1 MSDALV
7 GFDELVRSGD
17 SGETKLTVFVGNN
30 LGHRTL
36 EAKLPVFELFRMSDV
51 ANERGS
57 NGEPVAQRK
66 LDPTHARGLA
76 IYTLKGLIAATIAER
91 TGRGEPITEALTR
104 IEKAFGK
111 QPYMS
116 LQPIVANLR
125 TAGTGGKNLRGE
137 PLRTPSGDTVGFRFW
152 LSQRDILWIVDG
164 QHRRKALDMV
174 FEFLDDVRLHQTY
187 PPKKQSLYSFDGDD
201 RSVPPD
207 ELNVWLECCEIA
219 RGVCTVALE
228 IHLGLT
234 IEEERQ
240 LFHDLNN
247 LAKKVDKNLAL
258 EFDMANPINA
268 FIKEELH
275 DQKLVQII
283 GKDSSDWESDDGSMS
298 RKELVAVN
306 AHLFLNKSNINGA
319 SPAIVVPRIAIA
331 KRFWEAVSQIPGF
344 GEEGAKV
351 KTVAAQ
357 PVVLKAVAKLA
368 YDFAFGRQR
377 NEGLL
382 DRLLDGIT
390 EIDFSHSNPMWR
402 YYELLEEECTKHKLQ
417 GLADYLPSDDEGK
430 NRDIGKYDPAK
441 GWMRFGAKHND
452 IFPILGDM
460 IRWRLNLPTRSAKGS
475 SEADE

>member
-1 MSDALV
+1 MTDALMA
-7 GFDELVRSGD
+7 FDDLVRTGD

-36 EAKLPVFELFRMSDV
+36 EVKLPIFDLFRMSDV
-51 ANERGS
+51 ANERGA

-66 LDPTHARGLA
+66 LEPAHARGLA
-76 IYTLKGLIAATIAER
+76 IYTLKGLIAAVISER
-91 TGRGEPITEALTR
+91 KSRGDVITAAHAR
-104 IEKAFGK
+104 IEKTLGK

-125 TAGTGGKNLRGE
+125 TAGPGGKNLRGE
-137 PLRTPSGDTVGFRFW
+137 PLKTQAGDIVGFRFW

-174 FEFLDDVRLHQTY
+174 FGFLDDVRLHQMY
-187 PPKKQSLYSFDGDD
+187 PGKKQSLYPFDGDD
-201 RSVPPD
+201 RAVSQD
-207 ELNVWLECCEIA
+207 ELNVWLECFEVA
-219 RGVCTVALE
+219 RGVCTVAME
-228 IHLGLT
+228 VHLGLSV
-234 IEEERQ
+234 EEERQ

-247 LAKKVDKNLAL
+247 LAKRVDKNLAL

-275 DQKLVQII
+275 DRGVIQIVSKEM
-283 GKDSSDWESDDGSMS
+283 KDWDTDNGALS
-298 RKELVAVN
+298 RKDLVAVN

-319 SPAIVVPRIAIA
+319 SPGAAAPKFDVA

-344 GEEGAKV
+344 GDEGAKT

-357 PVVLKAVAKLA
+357 PVVLKALAKLT
-368 YDFAFGRQR
+368 YDVAFGRQR
-377 NEGLL
+377 DDEML

-402 YYELLEEECTKHKLQ
+402 FYELTEDERIEYK
-417 GLADYLPSDDEGK
+417 LADLKNFLPSDDEGK
-430 NRDIGKYDPAK
+430 NRDVGQFDANK

-460 IRWRLNLPTRSAKGS
+460 VRWQLDLPNRHSKVTATTT
-475 SEADE
+475 

>member
-1 MSDALV
+1 MSDALMA
-7 GFDELVRSGD
+7 FDDLVRTGD
-17 SGETKLTVFVGNN
+17 SGETKLTVFIGNN

-36 EAKLPVFELFRMSDV
+36 EVKLPIFDLFRMSDV
-51 ANERGS
+51 ANERGT

-76 IYTLKGLIAATIAER
+76 IYTLKGLIAAVINER
-91 TGRGEPITEALTR
+91 QLRGEVITEAHAR
-104 IEKAFGK
+104 IERTFGK

-125 TAGTGGKNLRGE
+125 TAGPGGKNLRGE
-137 PLRTPSGDTVGFRFW
+137 PLKTQSGDMVGFRFW

-174 FEFLDDVRLHQTY
+174 FEFLDDVRLHQMY
-187 PPKKQSLYSFDGDD
+187 PAKKQSLYGFEGDD
-201 RSVPPD
+201 REVPQD
-207 ELNVWLECCEIA
+207 ELNVWLECFEVA
-219 RGVCTVALE
+219 RGVCTVAME
-228 IHLGLT
+228 VHLGLSV
-234 IEEERQ
+234 EEERQ

-268 FIKEELH
+268 FIKAELH
-275 DQKLVQII
+275 DRSVVQIV
-283 GKDSSDWESDDGSMS
+283 GKETNDWETDNGALS

-319 SPAIVVPRIAIA
+319 SPGAVTPKLEVA
-331 KRFWEAVSQIPGF
+331 KRFWEAVAQIPGF
-344 GEEGAKV
+344 GDDGAKT

-357 PVVLKAVAKLA
+357 PVVLKALAKLT
-368 YDFAFGRQR
+368 YDVAFGRQR
-377 NEGLL
+377 DDEML

-402 YYELLEEECTKHKLQ
+402 FYELTDDERTAHRIAD
-417 GLADYLPSDDEGK
+417 LAQYLPSDDEGK
-430 NRDIGKYDPAK
+430 NRDVGKFDSNK

-460 IRWRLNLPTRSAKGS
+460 VRWQLNLPNRHAKS
-475 SEADE
+475 PSVTTK